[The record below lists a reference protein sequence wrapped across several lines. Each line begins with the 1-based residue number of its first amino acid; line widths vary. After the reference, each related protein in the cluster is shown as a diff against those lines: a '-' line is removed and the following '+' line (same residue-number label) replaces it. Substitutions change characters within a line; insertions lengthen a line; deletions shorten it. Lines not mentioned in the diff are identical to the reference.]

1 MVEDEMK
8 KKKKISIKS
17 SKPKKKKKKQGKVYT
32 SDIPVAGYPQ
42 PSRGAIV
49 IRRLYQGLG
58 SLEKQYLCTIVR

>member
-8 KKKKISIKS
+8 KKKNISIKS
-17 SKPKKKKKKQGKVYT
+17 SKPKKNQGKVYT

-49 IRRLYQGLG
+49 IRRLYQGL
-58 SLEKQYLCTIVR
+58 

>member
-8 KKKKISIKS
+8 KKKDFNQVQQ
-17 SKPKKKKKKQGKVYT
+17 SKKEKKTKKKKQGKAYT

-49 IRRLYQGLG
+49 IRRLYQGL
-58 SLEKQYLCTIVR
+58 